1 MNFTL
6 KIMGTASAMPI
17 SDRNPSAQVLSVHGR
32 LFLIDC
38 GEGTQQ
44 QLRRARMSFLKID
57 AIFISH
63 IHGDHLFGI
72 FGLLSSM
79 AMYGRTADLHVYG
92 PQALGSVL
100 NFYRSFFS
108 DESDFRI
115 VFHAVKCGAPETV
128 MESRHVK
135 VSAFPL
141 NHKIE
146 CYGWRFDELPAQ
158 GRPCDEDGL
167 PAYPLKSFAYCSDTA
182 PFPELADWVR
192 GVDLLY
198 HEATYTRGMSDK
210 AALHHHST
218 TEQAARCA
226 AEAGAGRLVVGHY
239 SSRITDFDAYRSECR
254 EIFPATTAAQDGD
267 VFEF

>member
-198 HEATYTRGMSDK
+198 HEATYTRAMSDK
-210 AALHHHST
+210 AVLHHHST

-226 AEAGAGRLVVGHY
+226 AAAGAGRLVVG
-239 SSRITDFDAYRSECR
+239 
-254 EIFPATTAAQDGD
+254 P
-267 VFEF
+267 